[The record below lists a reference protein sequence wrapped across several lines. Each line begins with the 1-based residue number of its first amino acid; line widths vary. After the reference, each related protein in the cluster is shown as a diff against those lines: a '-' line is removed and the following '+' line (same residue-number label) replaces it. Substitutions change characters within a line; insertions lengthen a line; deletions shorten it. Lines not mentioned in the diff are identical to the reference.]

1 MKIVLFGK
9 NGQVG
14 WELQR
19 ILPILGE
26 VFSMGRDEL
35 DISDLDAVRN
45 ILNELKPNLIINASA
60 YTQVDR
66 AEKESDLAMKINA
79 LAPEVM
85 AEAANKLGSVFIH
98 YSTDYVFD
106 GKRDAPYTENDPVN
120 PLNVYGESKLKGE
133 ENVQQAGGAYLILR
147 TSWVYS
153 LRGNGFVNKVLG
165 WARKNETLKI
175 VSDQIS
181 TPTWARMLAEI
192 TNFVIVR
199 NNANLLEI
207 IRERRGVYHASCH
220 GYTSRY
226 EWAKQILAND
236 PARTEQIVRSIEPAL
251 TEDFP
256 TPAVRPLFSALDC
269 TRFEKAFSLQLP
281 DWSSILKLAMI
292 R

>member
-45 ILNELKPNLIINASA
+45 ILNELKPKLIINASA

-106 GKRDAPYTENDPVN
+106 GKRDTPYTENDPVN

-251 TEDFP
+251 TGDFP

>member
-1 MKIVLFGK
+1 
-9 NGQVG
+9 
-14 WELQR
+14 
-19 ILPILGE
+19 
-26 VFSMGRDEL
+26 
-35 DISDLDAVRN
+35 
-45 ILNELKPNLIINASA
+45 
-60 YTQVDR
+60 
-66 AEKESDLAMKINA
+66 
-79 LAPEVM
+79 
-85 AEAANKLGSVFIH
+85 
-98 YSTDYVFD
+98 
-106 GKRDAPYTENDPVN
+106 
-120 PLNVYGESKLKGE
+120 
-133 ENVQQAGGAYLILR
+133 
-147 TSWVYS
+147 
-153 LRGNGFVNKVLG
+153 VLG

-251 TEDFP
+251 TGDFP

-269 TRFEKAFSLQLP
+269 TRFEKTFSLQLP
-281 DWSSILKLAMI
+281 DWSSILRLAMI

>member
-106 GKRDAPYTENDPVN
+106 GKRDTPYTENDPVN

-181 TPTWARMLAEI
+181 TPTWARILAEI

-199 NNANLLEI
+199 NSANLLEI

-251 TEDFP
+251 TGDFP